1 MAHSGRNRQLRGA
14 SQRRSGP
21 TTIRHNPDIE
31 PLYFRRLRAECQVM
45 IAFADGPDAPPTP
58 ASEPG
63 ATAATPEVTFA
74 PDWQRTLFL
83 MMGIQLGMNMG
94 LTVLSPVMPLFLPQL
109 GVRDPAA
116 IGLWAGVLSAVTPL
130 VAAFASPL

>member
-1 MAHSGRNRQLRGA
+1 
-14 SQRRSGP
+14 
-21 TTIRHNPDIE
+21 
-31 PLYFRRLRAECQVM
+31 M

-109 GVRDPAA
+109 GCATRRQSVCGPGCYRP
-116 IGLWAGVLSAVTPL
+116 
-130 VAAFASPL
+130 